1 MRGRVQCGRSVEFSQ
16 GGRLGLVRV
25 VKFSWTLG
33 AWSAVAVLPMGPASC
48 IAYVRIHCLGPVLS
62 ATGQLARQRA
72 SRQADKR
79 SMMRPTEVANVDSKV
94 ANGVH
99 HWQWP
104 SLADEI
110 ISESAILE
118 GYEITVVC

>member
-1 MRGRVQCGRSVEFSQ
+1 MVGGGSV
-16 GGRLGLVRV
+16 
-25 VKFSWTLG
+25 
-33 AWSAVAVLPMGPASC
+33 
-48 IAYVRIHCLGPVLS
+48 AYGTSLLHSIRIHCLGPVLS

-94 ANGVH
+94 ANGVD

-118 GYEITVVC
+118 GMKSRWFANAAVRFSSPSWSIRR